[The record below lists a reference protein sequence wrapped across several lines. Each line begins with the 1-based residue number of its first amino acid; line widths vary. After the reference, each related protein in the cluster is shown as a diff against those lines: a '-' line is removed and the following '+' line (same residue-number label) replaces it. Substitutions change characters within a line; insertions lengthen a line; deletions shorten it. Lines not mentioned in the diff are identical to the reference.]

1 MHAYAGVSSPGQ
13 WLQVRHGLA
22 LVGVRLGVSF
32 SINWLNVLED
42 GINQRRV

>member
-1 MHAYAGVSSPGQ
+1 MLMYAYAGVSSPGQ

-32 SINWLNVLED
+32 SIKLAE
-42 GINQRRV
+42 RVGGWH

>member
-22 LVGVRLGVSF
+22 LVGIRLEMSF
-32 SINWLNVLED
+32 GIIWLD
-42 GINQRRV
+42 SMYD